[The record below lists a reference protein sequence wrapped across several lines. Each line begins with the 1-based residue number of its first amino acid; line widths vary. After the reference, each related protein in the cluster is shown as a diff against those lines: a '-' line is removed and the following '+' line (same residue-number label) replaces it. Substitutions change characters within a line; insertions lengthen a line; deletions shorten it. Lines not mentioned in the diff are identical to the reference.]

1 MGASKDARPDLLS
14 AYRAKRSPDRTPEP
28 FGGAEAGPGKL
39 FVVHK
44 HAARRMHFDLRLE
57 MEGVLRSW
65 AVPKGPSYNTNDKH
79 LAVHVEDHP
88 LEYGD
93 FEGLIPE
100 GNYGAGAVIVWDRG
114 EWIPIEDPIEGLRK
128 GKLLFDLKGYKL
140 RGRWTLVK
148 MKKTEKDWLF
158 IKERDAWAKSE
169 PEPIAEE
176 SVLSG
181 LTVEELKAGHT
192 PAGRIRAELERLGV
206 PERRVDPSKV
216 EFMLAEPRDEPF
228 SKAGWVFEPKLDGYR
243 VLATHDG
250 GAPALMSRNGND
262 LTPAFPDVARAIRA
276 LPVPRAVIDGELV
289 IPDAQGRPS
298 FQALQKRARLSRAL
312 DVRRA
317 AAESP
322 AVFYAFDLLGFED
335 RDLRALPLTERKRI
349 LRMLLPPLGPIR
361 FVDHFERDGNAL
373 MQHVTALGL
382 EGVVGKKADAPYK
395 GGRTANWLKI
405 RVDQT
410 ADFAVVGFT
419 APKRSRGGFGALQL
433 GDWVEGELVYA
444 GRAGSGFSDK
454 QLGVVRKTLEAAVRK
469 TPACNGPR
477 PWPSDASVPAR
488 RPIPDSK
495 DTTWVE
501 PGIVCEVRFKEWTE
515 EGLLRQP
522 VFLRFRDDK
531 APADC
536 LRQGGAESGAPE
548 AADDPPAPHVVQAP
562 EVPLSNLKKLYW
574 PNEKYSKGDL
584 IEYYRTISPWLLPY
598 LKDRP
603 LVLTRFPDGIDGKS
617 FYQKDAPDFTPEWI
631 RTVPIWSEDTQRA
644 VNYFVCDNLETLLY
658 VANMGSIPLHI
669 WASRADSL
677 ELPDWCILDL
687 DPKGAPFEQVIEVAL
702 ALHRLCEELD
712 LPHYVK
718 TSGSTGIHVLIPLA
732 QQCTFDQSRVL
743 GELLARVVVAELPEI
758 STIVRQVRGRE
769 GKVYIDYLQNRHGQ
783 LIVAPFSVR
792 PLPGA
797 PVSMPLEWREVNSNL
812 EMSQHTIL
820 TAPARLEKLGRDP
833 VSAVLEVRPDLP
845 AVLERL
851 AGRVNGGGG
860 KQEKRGERK

>member
-1 MGASKDARPDLLS
+1 MDASKEPKPDLLS

-28 FGGAEAGPGKL
+28 FGGFDAGPGKL

-44 HAARRMHFDLRLE
+44 HAARRLHYDLRLE

-65 AVPKGPSYNTNDKH
+65 AVPKGPSYDTHDKR

-148 MKKTEKDWLF
+148 IKKSEKDWLF
-158 IKERDAWAKSE
+158 IKERDSWARTE
-169 PEPIAEE
+169 PAPIPEE

-181 LTVEELKAGHT
+181 LTVEALGAGHT
-192 PAGRIRAELERLGV
+192 PAGRIRTELDRLDV
-206 PERRVDPSKV
+206 PARRVDPAKV
-216 EFMLAEPRDEPF
+216 EFMLAEPKEEAF
-228 SKAGWVFEPKLDGYR
+228 AKAGWIFEPKLDGYR
-243 VLATHDG
+243 ALATLDG
-250 GAPALMSRNGND
+250 GGAALKSRNGND
-262 LTPAFPDVARAIRA
+262 LTASFPDVARAVRA

-289 IPDAQGRPS
+289 IPDAQGVPS
-298 FQALQKRARLSRAL
+298 FQALQKRARLSRAI

-335 RDLRALPLTERKRI
+335 RDLRGLPLTERKRI
-349 LRMLLPPLGPIR
+349 LRMVLPPLGPIR
-361 FVDHFERDGNAL
+361 FVDHFEEDGKTL
-373 MQHVTALGL
+373 LEHVTGLGL

-395 GGRTANWLKI
+395 GGRTPNWVKI
-405 RVDQT
+405 RVKQT
-410 ADFAVVGFT
+410 ADFVVVGFT
-419 APKRSRGGFGALQL
+419 APKGNRGGFGALQL
-433 GDWVEGELVYA
+433 GDLVEGQLVYS
-444 GRAGSGFSDK
+444 GRAGSGFNDK
-454 QLGVVRKTLEAAVRK
+454 QLGEVRKVLEATARK
-469 TPACNGPR
+469 TPPCNGPR
-477 PWPSDASVPAR
+477 PWPSGEKLPAR

-501 PGIVCEVRFKEWTE
+501 PTLVCEVQFMEWTE

-531 APADC
+531 NPEEC
-536 LRQGGAESGAPE
+536 VRQGSDAVGAPE
-548 AADDPPAPHVVQAP
+548 AADDPPPPQVVRTP
-562 EVPLSNLKKLYW
+562 EVPLSNLKKVFW
-574 PNEKYSKGDL
+574 PGEKYTKGDL
-584 IEYYRTISPWLLPY
+584 IEYYRAMSPWLLPY

-603 LVLTRFPDGIDGKS
+603 LVLTRFPDGIEGKS
-617 FYQKDAPDFTPEWI
+617 FYQKDAPDFTPDWI
-631 RTVPIWSEDTQRA
+631 RTVPIWSEDTQRQ
-644 VNYFVCDNLETLLY
+644 VNYFVCDNVETLLY

-677 ELPDWCILDL
+677 ELPDWCIIDL
-687 DPKGAPFEQVIEVAL
+687 DPKGAPFTDVIQVAL
-702 ALHRLCEELD
+702 SLHRLCEDLE

-718 TSGSTGIHVLIPLA
+718 TSGSTGLHVLIPLA
-732 QQCTFDQSRVL
+732 QQCTFDQSRDL
-743 GELLARVVVAELPEI
+743 GELLARVVVGELPEI
-758 STIVRQVRGRE
+758 STIVRQVKGRE
-769 GKVYIDYLQNRHGQ
+769 GKVYLDYLQNRHGQ

-797 PVSMPLEWREVNSNL
+797 PVSMPLTWREVNKKL
-812 EMSQHTIL
+812 EISQHTIV
-820 TAPARLEKLGRDP
+820 TAPTRLARLEQDP
-833 VSAVLEVRPDLP
+833 VSPVLSVRPDLP

-851 AGRVNGGGG
+851 MARLGGSG
-860 KQEKRGERK
+860 

>member
-1 MGASKDARPDLLS
+1 MDASKEPRPDLLS

-28 FGGAEAGPGKL
+28 FGGFDAGPGKL

-44 HAARRMHFDLRLE
+44 HAARRLHYDLRLE

-65 AVPKGPSYNTNDKH
+65 AVPKGPSYDTHDKR

-148 MKKTEKDWLF
+148 IKKSEKDWLF
-158 IKERDAWAKSE
+158 IKERDSWARTD
-169 PEPIAEE
+169 PEPIPEE

-181 LTVEELKAGHT
+181 LTVEELGAGHT
-192 PAGRIRAELERLGV
+192 PAGRIRTELDRLEV
-206 PERRVDPSKV
+206 PARRVDPAKV
-216 EFMLAEPRDEPF
+216 EFMLAEPRDEAF
-228 SKAGWVFEPKLDGYR
+228 ARAGWIFEPKLDGYR
-243 VLATHDG
+243 SLATLDG
-250 GAPALMSRNGND
+250 GGAALKSRNGND
-262 LTPAFPDVARAIRA
+262 LTASFPDVARAVRA

-289 IPDAQGRPS
+289 IPDPQGVPS
-298 FQALQKRARLSRAL
+298 FQALQKRARLSRVL
-312 DVRRA
+312 DIRRA

-335 RDLRALPLTERKRI
+335 RDLRGLPLFERKRI
-349 LRMLLPPLGPIR
+349 LRMVLPPLGPIR
-361 FVDHFERDGNAL
+361 FVDHFEADGKTL
-373 MQHVTALGL
+373 LEHVTGLGL

-395 GGRTANWLKI
+395 GGRTPNWVKI
-405 RVDQT
+405 RVKQS
-410 ADFAVVGFT
+410 ADFVVVGFT
-419 APKRSRGGFGALQL
+419 SPKGSRGGFGALQL
-433 GDWVEGELVYA
+433 GDLVEGELVYA

-454 QLGVVRKTLEAAVRK
+454 QLGDVRKALEARSRK
-469 TPACNGPR
+469 SPPCNGPR
-477 PWPSDASVPAR
+477 PWPWGKKLPAR
-488 RPIPDSK
+488 RPIPDAK

-501 PGIVCEVRFKEWTE
+501 PALVCEVQFMEWTE

-531 APADC
+531 NPEDC
-536 LRQGGAESGAPE
+536 VRQGSDSAGAPE
-548 AADDPPAPHVVQAP
+548 AADDPPPPQVVQTP
-562 EVPLSNLKKLYW
+562 EVPLSNLKKVFW
-574 PNEKYSKGDL
+574 PGEKYTKGDL
-584 IEYYRTISPWLLPY
+584 IEYYRAVSPWLLPY

-603 LVLTRFPDGIDGKS
+603 LVLTRFPDGIEGKS
-617 FYQKDAPDFTPEWI
+617 FYQKDAPDFTPDWI
-631 RTVPIWSEDTQRA
+631 RTVPIWSEDTQRQ
-644 VNYFVCDNLETLLY
+644 VNYFVGDNVETLLY

-677 ELPDWCILDL
+677 ELPDWCIIDL
-687 DPKGAPFEQVIEVAL
+687 DPKGAPFTDVIEVAL
-702 ALHRLCEELD
+702 SLHRLCEDLE

-718 TSGSTGIHVLIPLA
+718 TSGSTGLHVLIPLG
-732 QQCTFDQSRVL
+732 QQCTFDQSRDL

-758 STIVRQVRGRE
+758 STIVRQVKGRE
-769 GKVYIDYLQNRHGQ
+769 GKVYLDYLQNRHGQ

-797 PVSMPLEWREVNSNL
+797 PVSMPLTWREVNKKL
-812 EMSQHTIL
+812 EISQHTIV
-820 TAPARLEKLGRDP
+820 TAPARLAKLKQDP
-833 VSAVLEVRPDLP
+833 VSPVLTVRPDLP

-851 AGRVNGGGG
+851 MTKLASS
-860 KQEKRGERK
+860 E

>member
-1 MGASKDARPDLLS
+1 MDASKEPKPDLLS

-28 FGGAEAGPGKL
+28 FGGFDAGPGKL

-44 HAARRMHFDLRLE
+44 HAARRLHYDLRLE

-65 AVPKGPSYNTNDKH
+65 AVPKGPSYDTHDKR

-148 MKKTEKDWLF
+148 IKKSEKDWLF
-158 IKERDAWAKSE
+158 IKERDSWARTD
-169 PEPIAEE
+169 PEPIPEE

-181 LTVEELKAGHT
+181 LTVEELGAGHT
-192 PAGRIRAELERLGV
+192 PAGRIRAELDRLKV
-206 PERRVDPSKV
+206 PARRVDPAKV
-216 EFMLAEPRDEPF
+216 EFMLAEPKGEAFAR
-228 SKAGWVFEPKLDGYR
+228 AGWIFEPKLDGYR
-243 VLATHDG
+243 ALATLDG
-250 GAPALMSRNGND
+250 AAAALKSRNGND
-262 LTPAFPDVARAIRA
+262 LTASFPDVARAVRA

-289 IPDAQGRPS
+289 IPDPQGVPS
-298 FQALQKRARLSRAL
+298 FQALQKRARLSRAI

-335 RDLRALPLTERKRI
+335 RDLRSLPLTERKRI
-349 LRMLLPPLGPIR
+349 LRMVLPPLGPIR
-361 FVDHFERDGNAL
+361 FVDHFEEDGTTL
-373 MQHVTALGL
+373 LQHVTGLGL
-382 EGVVGKKADAPYK
+382 EGIVGKKADAPYK
-395 GGRTANWLKI
+395 GGRTPNWVKI
-405 RVDQT
+405 RVKQSD
-410 ADFAVVGFT
+410 DFVVVGFT
-419 APKRSRGGFGALQL
+419 SPKGTRGGFGALQL
-433 GDWVEGELVYA
+433 GDLVEGELVYA

-454 QLGVVRKTLEAAVRK
+454 QLGEVRKVLEASART
-469 TPACNGPR
+469 TPPCNGPR
-477 PWPSDASVPAR
+477 PWPSGERLPAR

-501 PGIVCEVRFKEWTE
+501 PTLVCEVQFMEWTE

-531 APADC
+531 NPEEC
-536 LRQGGAESGAPE
+536 VRQGSDGVGAPE
-548 AADDPPAPHVVQAP
+548 AADDPPPPQVVRTP
-562 EVPLSNLKKLYW
+562 EVPLSNLKKVFW
-574 PNEKYSKGDL
+574 PNEKYTKGDL
-584 IEYYRTISPWLLPY
+584 IEYYRAVSPWLLPY

-603 LVLTRFPDGIDGKS
+603 LVLTRFPDGIEGKS
-617 FYQKDAPDFTPEWI
+617 FYQKDAPDFTPDWI
-631 RTVPIWSEDTQRA
+631 RTVPIWSEDTQRQ
-644 VNYFVCDNLETLLY
+644 VNYFVCDNVETLLY

-677 ELPDWCILDL
+677 ELPDWCIIDL
-687 DPKGAPFEQVIEVAL
+687 DPKGAPFSDVIEVAL
-702 ALHRLCEELD
+702 SLHRLCEDLE

-718 TSGSTGIHVLIPLA
+718 TSGSTGLHVLIPLA
-732 QQCTFDQSRVL
+732 QQCTFDQSRDL
-743 GELLARVVVAELPEI
+743 GELLARVVVGELPEI

-769 GKVYIDYLQNRHGQ
+769 GKVYLDYLQNRHGQ

-797 PVSMPLEWREVNSNL
+797 PVSMPLTWREVNKKL
-812 EMSQHTIL
+812 ENSQHTIV
-820 TAPARLEKLGRDP
+820 TAPTRLARLKQDP
-833 VSAVLEVRPDLP
+833 VSPVLSVRPDLP

-851 AGRVNGGGG
+851 MTKLASS
-860 KQEKRGERK
+860 E

>member
-1 MGASKDARPDLLS
+1 MDASKAPKPDLLS

-28 FGGAEAGPGKL
+28 FGGADGGPGKL

-44 HAARRMHFDLRLE
+44 HAARRLHYDLRLE

-65 AVPKGPSYNTNDKH
+65 AVPKGPSYDTHDKR

-114 EWIPIEDPIEGLRK
+114 EWIPLEDPFEGLRK

-148 MKKTEKDWLF
+148 IKKSEKDWLL
-158 IKERDAWAKSE
+158 IKERDDWAKSE
-169 PEPIAEE
+169 PEPMPEE

-181 LTVEELKAGHT
+181 LTVEELGAGHT
-192 PAGRIRAELERLGV
+192 PAGRIRAELDRLKV
-206 PERRVDPSKV
+206 PARRVDPAKV
-216 EFMLAEPRDEPF
+216 EFMLAEPRDEAF
-228 SKAGWVFEPKLDGYR
+228 NKAGWVFEPKLDGYR
-243 VLATHDG
+243 ALATHDG
-250 GAPALMSRNGND
+250 GAPALKSRNGND
-262 LTPAFPDVARAIRA
+262 LTPSFPDVARAVRA
-276 LPVPRAVIDGELV
+276 LPVSRAVIDGELV
-289 IPDAQGRPS
+289 IPDSQGKPS

-312 DVRRA
+312 DIRRA

-361 FVDHFERDGNAL
+361 FVDHFERDGIAL
-373 MQHVTALGL
+373 MQHVGGLGL
-382 EGVVGKKADAPYK
+382 EGIVGKKADTPYK
-395 GGRTANWLKI
+395 GGRTANWVKI
-405 RVDQT
+405 RVEQT

-419 APKRSRGGFGALQL
+419 EPRGSRGGFGALQL

-454 QLGVVRKTLEAAVRK
+454 QLGEVRKALEEAKRK
-469 TPACNGPR
+469 TPPCNGPR
-477 PWPSDASVPAR
+477 PWPTEKKLPAKR
-488 RPIPDSK
+488 SIPDAK
-495 DTTWVE
+495 DTSWVD
-501 PGIVCEVRFKEWTE
+501 PKVVCEVRFKEWTE

-531 APADC
+531 DPEDC
-536 LRQGGAESGAPE
+536 VRQGAGEAGAPE
-548 AADDPPAPHVVQAP
+548 AADDPPPPKVAARPP
-562 EVPLSNLKKLYW
+562 EVALSNLKKVFW
-574 PNEKYSKGDL
+574 PVEKYTKGDL
-584 IEYYRTISPWLLPY
+584 IEYYRGISPWLLPY

-603 LVLTRFPDGIDGKS
+603 LVLTRFPDGIAGKS
-617 FYQKDAPDFTPEWI
+617 FYQKDAPDFTPEWL
-631 RTVPIWSEDTQRA
+631 RTIPIWSEDTQRQ
-644 VNYFVCDNLETLLY
+644 VNYFVCDDVETLLY

-669 WASRADSL
+669 WASRVDSL
-677 ELPDWCILDL
+677 ELPDWCVIDL
-687 DPKGAPFEQVIEVAL
+687 DPKGAPFSDVVEVAL
-702 ALHRLCEELD
+702 SLHRLCEDLE

-718 TSGSTGIHVLIPLA
+718 TSGSTGLHILIPLA
-732 QQCTFDQSRVL
+732 QQCTFDQSRDL
-743 GELLARVVVAELPEI
+743 SELLARVVVAELPAI

-769 GKVYIDYLQNRHGQ
+769 GKVYLDYLQNRHGQ

-797 PVSMPLEWREVNSNL
+797 PVSMPLEWREVSKKL
-812 EMSQHTIL
+812 DISKHTIM
-820 TAPARLEKLGRDP
+820 TAATRMEKLGKDP
-833 VSAVLEVRPDLP
+833 VSPVLSVRPDLS

-851 AGRVNGGGG
+851 MTMLA
-860 KQEKRGERK
+860 KSE

>member
-1 MGASKDARPDLLS
+1 MDASKEPKPDLLS

-28 FGGAEAGPGKL
+28 FGGFDAGPGKL

-44 HAARRMHFDLRLE
+44 HAARRLHYDLRLE

-65 AVPKGPSYNTNDKH
+65 AVPKGPSYDTHDKR

-148 MKKTEKDWLF
+148 IKKSEKDWLF
-158 IKERDAWAKSE
+158 IKERDSWARTE
-169 PEPIAEE
+169 PEPIPEE

-181 LTVEELKAGHT
+181 LTVEDLGAGHT
-192 PAGRIRAELERLGV
+192 PAGRIRDELDRLKV
-206 PERRVDPSKV
+206 PTRRVDPAKV
-216 EFMLAEPRDEPF
+216 EFMLAEPKEAAF
-228 SKAGWVFEPKLDGYR
+228 AKAGWIFEPKLDGYR
-243 VLATHDG
+243 ALATLDG
-250 GAPALMSRNGND
+250 GGAALKSRNGND
-262 LTPAFPDVARAIRA
+262 LTASFPDVARAVKA
-276 LPVPRAVIDGELV
+276 LPVPRVVIDGELV
-289 IPDAQGRPS
+289 IPDAEGVPS
-298 FQALQKRARLSRAL
+298 FQALQKRARLSRAI

-335 RDLRALPLTERKRI
+335 RDLRSLPLTERKRI
-349 LRMLLPPLGPIR
+349 LRMVLPPLGPIR
-361 FVDHFERDGNAL
+361 FVDHFEEDGTTL
-373 MQHVTALGL
+373 LQHVKGLGL

-395 GGRTANWLKI
+395 GGRTPNWVKI
-405 RVDQT
+405 RVKQSD
-410 ADFAVVGFT
+410 DFVVVGFT
-419 APKRSRGGFGALQL
+419 APKGTRGGFGALQL
-433 GDWVEGELVYA
+433 GDLVEGELVYA
-444 GRAGSGFSDK
+444 GRAGSGFNDK
-454 QLGVVRKTLEAAVRK
+454 QLGEVRKLLEATARK
-469 TPACNGPR
+469 TPPCNGPR
-477 PWPSDASVPAR
+477 PWPSGERLPAR
-488 RPIPDSK
+488 RPIPDAK

-501 PGIVCEVRFKEWTE
+501 PKLVCEVQFMEWTE

-531 APADC
+531 TPEEC
-536 LRQGGAESGAPE
+536 VRQGSDGAGAPE
-548 AADDPPAPHVVQAP
+548 AADDPPPPQVTRTP
-562 EVPLSNLKKLYW
+562 EVPLSNLKKVFW
-574 PNEKYSKGDL
+574 PTEKYTKGDL
-584 IEYYRTISPWLLPY
+584 IEYYRAMSPWLLPY

-603 LVLTRFPDGIDGKS
+603 LVLTRFPDGIEGKS
-617 FYQKDAPDFTPEWI
+617 FYQKDAPDFTPDWI
-631 RTVPIWSEDTQRA
+631 RTVPIWSEDTQRQ
-644 VNYFVCDNLETLLY
+644 VNYFVCDNVETLLY

-677 ELPDWCILDL
+677 ELPDWCVIDL
-687 DPKGAPFEQVIEVAL
+687 DPKGAPFSDVIEVAL
-702 ALHRLCEELD
+702 SLHRLCEALE

-718 TSGSTGIHVLIPLA
+718 TSGSTGLHVLIPLG
-732 QQCTFDQSRVL
+732 QQCTFDQSRDL
-743 GELLARVVVAELPEI
+743 GELLARVVVGELPEI

-769 GKVYIDYLQNRHGQ
+769 GKVYLDYLQNRHGQ

-797 PVSMPLEWREVNSNL
+797 PVSMPLTWREVNQKL
-812 EMSQHTIL
+812 EISQHTIV
-820 TAPARLEKLGRDP
+820 TAPKRLAKLQQDP
-833 VSAVLEVRPDLP
+833 VSPVLSVRPDLP

-851 AGRVNGGGG
+851 MARLAESG
-860 KQEKRGERK
+860 

>member
-1 MGASKDARPDLLS
+1 MDASKEPKPDLLS

-28 FGGAEAGPGKL
+28 FGGFDAGPGKL

-44 HAARRMHFDLRLE
+44 HAARRLHYDLRLE

-65 AVPKGPSYNTNDKH
+65 AVPKGPSYDTHDKR

-148 MKKTEKDWLF
+148 IKKSEKDWLF
-158 IKERDAWAKSE
+158 IKERDSWARTE
-169 PEPIAEE
+169 PAPIPEE

-181 LTVEELKAGHT
+181 LTVEALGAGHT
-192 PAGRIRAELERLGV
+192 PAGRIRTELDRLDV
-206 PERRVDPSKV
+206 PARRVDPAKV
-216 EFMLAEPRDEPF
+216 EFMLAEPKEEAF
-228 SKAGWVFEPKLDGYR
+228 AKAGWIFEPKLDGYR
-243 VLATHDG
+243 ALATLDG
-250 GAPALMSRNGND
+250 GGAALKSRNGND
-262 LTPAFPDVARAIRA
+262 LTASFPDVARAVRA

-289 IPDAQGRPS
+289 IPDAQGVPS
-298 FQALQKRARLSRAL
+298 FQALQKRARLSRAI

-335 RDLRALPLTERKRI
+335 RDLRGLPLTERKRI
-349 LRMLLPPLGPIR
+349 LRMVLPPLGPIR
-361 FVDHFERDGNAL
+361 FVDHFEEDGKTL
-373 MQHVTALGL
+373 LEHVTGLGL

-395 GGRTANWLKI
+395 GGRTPNWVKI
-405 RVDQT
+405 RVKQT
-410 ADFAVVGFT
+410 ADFVVVGFT
-419 APKRSRGGFGALQL
+419 APKGNRGGFGALQL
-433 GDWVEGELVYA
+433 GDLVEGQLVYS
-444 GRAGSGFSDK
+444 GRAGSGFNDK
-454 QLGVVRKTLEAAVRK
+454 QLGEVRKVLEATARK
-469 TPACNGPR
+469 TPPCNGPR
-477 PWPSDASVPAR
+477 PWPSGEKLPAR

-501 PGIVCEVRFKEWTE
+501 PTLVCEVQFMEWTE

-531 APADC
+531 NPEEC
-536 LRQGGAESGAPE
+536 VRQGSDAVGAPE
-548 AADDPPAPHVVQAP
+548 AADDPPPPQVVRTP
-562 EVPLSNLKKLYW
+562 EVPLSNLKKVFW
-574 PNEKYSKGDL
+574 PGEKYTKGDL
-584 IEYYRTISPWLLPY
+584 IEYYRAMSPWLLPY

-603 LVLTRFPDGIDGKS
+603 LVLTRFPDGIEGKS
-617 FYQKDAPDFTPEWI
+617 FYQKDAPDFTPDWI
-631 RTVPIWSEDTQRA
+631 RTVPIWSEDTQRQ
-644 VNYFVCDNLETLLY
+644 VNYFVCDNVETLLY

-677 ELPDWCILDL
+677 ELPDWCIIDL
-687 DPKGAPFEQVIEVAL
+687 DPKGAPFTDVIQVAL
-702 ALHRLCEELD
+702 SLHRLCEDLE

-718 TSGSTGIHVLIPLA
+718 TSGSTGLHVLIPLA
-732 QQCTFDQSRVL
+732 QQCTFDQSRDL
-743 GELLARVVVAELPEI
+743 GELLARVVVGELPEI
-758 STIVRQVRGRE
+758 STIVRQVKGRE
-769 GKVYIDYLQNRHGQ
+769 GKVYLDYLQNRHGQ

-797 PVSMPLEWREVNSNL
+797 PVSMPLTWREVNKKL
-812 EMSQHTIL
+812 ENSQHTIV
-820 TAPARLEKLGRDP
+820 TAPTRLARLEQDP
-833 VSAVLEVRPDLP
+833 VSPVLSVRPDLP

-851 AGRVNGGGG
+851 MA
-860 KQEKRGERK
+860 KLAKSE

>member
-1 MGASKDARPDLLS
+1 MDASKAPKPDLLS

-28 FGGAEAGPGKL
+28 FGGADTGPGKL

-44 HAARRMHFDLRLE
+44 HAARRLHYDLRLE

-65 AVPKGPSYNTNDKH
+65 AVPKGPSYDTHDKR

-114 EWIPIEDPIEGLRK
+114 EWVPIEDPIEGLRK

-148 MKKTEKDWLF
+148 IKKSEKDWLF
-158 IKERDAWAKSE
+158 IKERDAWAKTE
-169 PEPIAEE
+169 PEPLPEE

-181 LTVEELKAGHT
+181 LTVEELGAGHT
-192 PAGRIRAELERLGV
+192 PAGRIREELDRLKV
-206 PERRVDPSKV
+206 PARRVDPAKV
-216 EFMLAEPRDEPF
+216 EFMLAEPRDEAFNKP
-228 SKAGWVFEPKLDGYR
+228 GWVFEPKLDGYR
-243 VLATHDG
+243 ALATHDG
-250 GAPALMSRNGND
+250 GAPALKSRNGND
-262 LTPAFPDVARAIRA
+262 LTPSFPDVARAVRA
-276 LPVPRAVIDGELV
+276 LPVSRAVIDGELV
-289 IPDAQGRPS
+289 IPDAQGKPS

-312 DVRRA
+312 DIRRA

-361 FVDHFERDGNAL
+361 FVDHFERDGVAL
-373 MQHVTALGL
+373 MQHVGGLGL
-382 EGVVGKKADAPYK
+382 EGIVGKKADTPYK
-395 GGRTANWLKI
+395 GGRTANWVKI
-405 RVDQT
+405 RVEQT

-419 APKRSRGGFGALQL
+419 EPRGSRGGFGALQL

-454 QLGVVRKTLEAAVRK
+454 QLGEVRQALEEARRK
-469 TPACNGPR
+469 TPPCNGPR
-477 PWPSDASVPAR
+477 PWPTEKKLPVK
-488 RPIPDSK
+488 RPIPDAK
-495 DTTWVE
+495 DTSWVE
-501 PGIVCEVRFKEWTE
+501 PKVVCEVRFKEWTE

-531 APADC
+531 DPDDC
-536 LRQGGAESGAPE
+536 VRQGTEETGAPE
-548 AADDPPAPHVVQAP
+548 AADDPPPPKVVARPP
-562 EVPLSNLKKLYW
+562 EVALSNLKKVFW
-574 PNEKYSKGDL
+574 PVEKYTKGDL
-584 IEYYRTISPWLLPY
+584 IEYYRGISPWLLPY

-617 FYQKDAPDFTPEWI
+617 FYQKDAPDFTPEWL
-631 RTVPIWSEDTQRA
+631 RTIPIWSEDTQRQ
-644 VNYFVCDNLETLLY
+644 VNYFVCDDVETLLY

-669 WASRADSL
+669 WASRVDSL
-677 ELPDWCILDL
+677 ELPDWCIIDL
-687 DPKGAPFEQVIEVAL
+687 DPKGAPFTDVVQVAL
-702 ALHRLCEELD
+702 SLHRLCDDLE

-718 TSGSTGIHVLIPLA
+718 TSGSTGLHVLIPLA
-732 QQCTFDQSRVL
+732 QQCTFDQSRDL
-743 GELLARVVVAELPEI
+743 GELLARVVIAELPEI

-769 GKVYIDYLQNRHGQ
+769 GKVYLDYLQNRHGQ

-797 PVSMPLEWREVNSNL
+797 PVSMPLEWREVNKKLDISK
-812 EMSQHTIL
+812 HTIV
-820 TAPARLEKLGRDP
+820 TAAKRMEKLGKDP
-833 VSAVLEVRPDLP
+833 VSPVLSVRPDLA

-851 AGRVNGGGG
+851 MTMLA
-860 KQEKRGERK
+860 KSEERRAKP

>member
-1 MGASKDARPDLLS
+1 MDASKAPKPDLLS

-28 FGGAEAGPGKL
+28 FGGADGGPGKL

-44 HAARRMHFDLRLE
+44 HAARRLHYDLRLE

-65 AVPKGPSYNTNDKH
+65 AVPKGPSYDTHDKR

-114 EWIPIEDPIEGLRK
+114 EWIPLEDPFEGLRK

-148 MKKTEKDWLF
+148 IKKSEKDWLL
-158 IKERDAWAKSE
+158 IKERDDWAKSE
-169 PEPIAEE
+169 PEPMPEE

-181 LTVEELKAGHT
+181 LTVEELGAGHT
-192 PAGRIRAELERLGV
+192 PAGRIRAELDRLKV
-206 PERRVDPSKV
+206 PARRVDPAKV
-216 EFMLAEPRDEPF
+216 EFMLAEPRDEAF
-228 SKAGWVFEPKLDGYR
+228 NKAGWVFEPKLDGYR
-243 VLATHDG
+243 ALATHDG
-250 GAPALMSRNGND
+250 GAPALKSRNGND
-262 LTPAFPDVARAIRA
+262 LTPSFPDVARAVRA
-276 LPVPRAVIDGELV
+276 LPVSRAVIDGELV
-289 IPDAQGRPS
+289 IPDSQGKPS

-312 DVRRA
+312 DIRRA

-361 FVDHFERDGNAL
+361 FVDHFERDGIAL
-373 MQHVTALGL
+373 MQHVGGLGL
-382 EGVVGKKADAPYK
+382 EGIVGKKADTPYK
-395 GGRTANWLKI
+395 GGRTANWVKI
-405 RVDQT
+405 RVEQT

-419 APKRSRGGFGALQL
+419 EPRGSRGGFGALQL

-454 QLGVVRKTLEAAVRK
+454 QLGEVRKALEEAKRK
-469 TPACNGPR
+469 TPPCNGPR
-477 PWPSDASVPAR
+477 PWPTEKKLPAKR
-488 RPIPDSK
+488 SIPDAK
-495 DTTWVE
+495 DTSWVD
-501 PGIVCEVRFKEWTE
+501 PKVVCEVRFKEWTE

-531 APADC
+531 DPEDC
-536 LRQGGAESGAPE
+536 VRQGAGEAGAPE
-548 AADDPPAPHVVQAP
+548 AADDPPPPKVAARPP
-562 EVPLSNLKKLYW
+562 EVALSNLKKVFW
-574 PNEKYSKGDL
+574 PVEKYTKGDL
-584 IEYYRTISPWLLPY
+584 IEYYRGISPWLLPY

-603 LVLTRFPDGIDGKS
+603 LVLTRFPDGIAGKS
-617 FYQKDAPDFTPEWI
+617 FYQKDAPDFTPEWL
-631 RTVPIWSEDTQRA
+631 RTIPIWSEDTQRQ
-644 VNYFVCDNLETLLY
+644 VNYFVCDDVETLLY

-669 WASRADSL
+669 WASRVDSL
-677 ELPDWCILDL
+677 ELPDWCVIDL
-687 DPKGAPFEQVIEVAL
+687 DPKGAPFSDVVEVAL
-702 ALHRLCEELD
+702 SLHRLCEDLE

-718 TSGSTGIHVLIPLA
+718 TSGSTGLHILIPLA
-732 QQCTFDQSRVL
+732 QQCTFDQSRDL

-769 GKVYIDYLQNRHGQ
+769 GKVYLDYLQNRHGQ

-797 PVSMPLEWREVNSNL
+797 PVSMPLEWREVSKKL
-812 EMSQHTIL
+812 DISKHTIM
-820 TAPARLEKLGRDP
+820 TAATRMEKLGKDP
-833 VSAVLEVRPDLP
+833 VSPVLSVRPDLS

-851 AGRVNGGGG
+851 MTMLA
-860 KQEKRGERK
+860 KSE